1 MSTETVAARQPV
13 TERPVLPD
21 VTVADPAPLGLAAF
35 ALTTFVLSL
44 ANANVWVTAAGAAVA
59 LALAYG
65 GTVQLLAGMW
75 EFKRA
80 NTFGATA
87 FSSYGGFWISFFFLV
102 HILKVADHDAIGAYL
117 LGWTI
122 FTAFMTVAALRV
134 SGAVTAVFVLLTI
147 TFLLLTIG
155 ELRHGPGAA
164 LNNWPGGGG
173 WVGIGGGAAAWFAS
187 LGGVVNSTF
196 GRGLLPFSPLG
207 WGGRTCSPRRS
218 NERAGAAP
226 RSRPG

>member
-1 MSTETVAARQPV
+1 MSTETTTAGHAIV
-13 TERPVLPD
+13 ERPIAPD
-21 VTVADPAPLGLAAF
+21 ITVADPAPLGLAAF

-102 HILKVADHDAIGAYL
+102 HILKVADHNAIGAYL

-122 FTAFMTVAALRV
+122 FTAYMTVGSLRV
-134 SGAVTAVFVLLTI
+134 SAAVAVVFVLLTL
-147 TFLLLTIG
+147 TFTFLTIG
-155 ELRHGPGAA
+155 ELRHG
-164 LNNWPGGGG
+164 
-173 WVGIGGGAAAWFAS
+173 
-187 LGGVVNSTF
+187 T
-196 GRGLLPFSPLG
+196 
-207 WGGRTCSPRRS
+207 
-218 NERAGAAP
+218 
-226 RSRPG
+226 